1 MNKDEWWPCSE
12 LTLQGNLT
20 ISGFAQKTWTAK
32 PGVCEIHLHANSG
45 VARID
50 WADSSVVVSS
60 AVIQHAILDTT
71 ELFIRARQ
79 ARQATSS
86 TEPSVE
92 TPAGLE
98 IVQTPLEDPN
108 LARPSRADEILAEF
122 EKPEPVTFRRRGR
135 KPKAD

>member
-1 MNKDEWWPCSE
+1 MIKDEWWPCSE

-32 PGVCEIHLHANSG
+32 LGVCEIHLHANSG

-60 AVIQHAILDTT
+60 AVIQHAILDIT
-71 ELFIRARQ
+71 ELYSRNRKTRQ
-79 ARQATSS
+79 TTSS
-86 TEPSVE
+86 PEPTVE
-92 TPAGLE
+92 TPSGLE
-98 IVQTPLEDPN
+98 VSQAPLE
-108 LARPSRADEILAEF
+108 APSVAAPTRADEILAEF